1 MEYSVE
7 PNRHVEYEI
16 RYADDELLVIEKPP
30 GLVTQPGKKHERDSL
45 LNGLFYTYGNLLQN
59 LGESRGWGLLHRL
72 DKETSG
78 LVLVALRVRA
88 YEHLLE
94 QFKKRRVKKTYWAIV
109 AGSPRPV
116 QGVIQ
121 KPIAEITGQTKR
133 AVIKRDGQQAITAYR
148 VLQSAEKVSLVE
160 AMPKTGRLHQVRVHM
175 VSIGHPIVGESVYAD
190 RSDLPAVPRLCLH
203 AAALSFIHPKTE
215 RRMQVLSPWPSDL
228 QKTLK
233 RLGLEPPPPPGE

>member
-1 MEYSVE
+1 MAFTVY
-7 PNRHVEYEI
+7 PNPHVAYEV
-16 RYADDELLVIEKPP
+16 RFTGDELLVIDKPA

-45 LNGLFYTYGNLLQN
+45 LNGLFCSYGNLLQN

-94 QFKKRRVKKTYWAIV
+94 QFKKRQVKKTYWAIV
-109 AGSPRPV
+109 LGSPRPA

-121 KPIAEITGQTKR
+121 KPIAEIVGQTKR
-133 AVIKRDGQQAITAYR
+133 AVIKRDGQQAITAYH
-148 VLQSAEKVSLVE
+148 VIQSAEKVSLIE
-160 AMPKTGRLHQVRVHM
+160 ALPKTGRLHQVRVHM

-190 RSDLPAVPRLCLH
+190 KADLPAVPRLCLH
-203 AAALSFIHPKTE
+203 AAALSFIHPTTNH
-215 RRMQVLSPWPSDL
+215 RMQVLSPWPADL

-233 RLGLEPPPPPGE
+233 HLGLDPPSTPS